1 MNNRDLAKTLI
12 DQIPESKLVY
22 IISYLQETITTDT
35 VPNQETLQTF
45 AELDNGGGSLCSGST
60 EELFTELMEEDE
72 C

>member
-22 IISYLQETITTDT
+22 LQETITTDT
-35 VPNQETLQTF
+35 VPNQETLQAF

>member
-1 MNNRDLAKTLI
+1 MSNRDLAKTLI

-22 IISYLQETITTDT
+22 IIAYLQETLTTDP
-35 VPNQETLQTF
+35 VPNHETLQSF

-60 EELFTELMEEDE
+60 EELFAELMEDDE